1 MNRSIT
7 LSKNKHK
14 SKRLRISIRLKL
26 LLVAS
31 SLLIIPWIG
40 TQYIQEMESYLRSQQ
55 EDALL
60 TRTQMVAAVM
70 QTRPSLFNTQTVAPL
85 PTTRIQHVFVRPLH
99 SRIQLDGYL
108 DDWHQ
113 YQERMQVFN
122 SNNALKGSEDSSFSF
137 RHQLGTYGKYLYVIF
152 DISDRNIIYRKPNQL
167 SLHRSDH
174 LRIVLE
180 NKQGKVKHYI
190 ITTIAPGWVNAHQV
204 TDDLISPQPVR
215 AEKRIKGEWQETAS
229 GYNIEIRIPLSLIGS
244 RLSFAIAD
252 VNNSDNREIDTLIAT
267 AGLTRQDD
275 LGTLMFPSQQAEDM
289 ISRLQRP
296 LTRTWVI
303 DLHNRVIARTGTLVK
318 TKNQPDYDQPEQ
330 EFSFF
335 SGLMSLFYKMILK
348 QPATEFHDELLNAS
362 RLNSEEFKNALKG
375 DPDVR
380 WRQTPDKEVNILTA
394 TYPVESNG
402 QVIGAIA
409 IEQTSNSI
417 LLAQNRAL
425 EILFNLSALAFLIA
439 AIVLLA
445 FATRLSMRVRRLR
458 DATDQAITPDGRVVG
473 IIEATNDGDEIG
485 DLSRGVADMLERLA
499 QYNRYLESMA
509 SKLSHELR
517 TPITVVRSSLDNL
530 AGSDEHDEQTIY
542 IDRARQGIERLNN
555 ILTRMSEATRL
566 EQTMQSEEAVDFNLA
581 EVIEG
586 CIEGYRL
593 AHSNVTF
600 ELALSPSH
608 NYRLTGSPDLIAQML
623 DKLINNAVDFHESGT
638 AINITLNHT
647 EDHILI
653 VVANKGPILP
663 KQMQA
668 NLFESMVSVRDKKG
682 EQPHLGLGLYIV
694 RLIVEYHHGLVV
706 ADNRVDLSGVEFK
719 ITLPRHSSQTKS

>member
-1 MNRSIT
+1 MVQSVTKR
-7 LSKNKHK
+7 K
-14 SKRLRISIRLKL
+14 STRLRISIRLKL

-31 SLLIIPWIG
+31 SLLIIPWVG

-108 DDWHQ
+108 DDWRQ
-113 YQERMQVFN
+113 YQERMQLFN
-122 SNNALKGSEDSSFSF
+122 ANNALKGSEASSLSY
-137 RHQLGTYGKYLYVIF
+137 RHQLGTYGKYLYVVFEIT
-152 DISDRNIIYRKPNQL
+152 DDKIIYQKPNDR
-167 SLHRSDH
+167 SLHLSDH
-174 LRIVLE
+174 LRITLE
-180 NKQGKVKHYI
+180 NKQGNVNHYI
-190 ITTIAPGWVNAHQV
+190 VTTIAPGWVNAHRV
-204 TDDLISPQPVR
+204 SADLSSPQRLQV
-215 AEKRIKGEWQETAS
+215 EKRIKGEWQETAS
-229 GYNIEIRIPLSLIGS
+229 GYNIEIRIPLKLIGS

-252 VNNSDNREIDTLIAT
+252 VDSAQKREIDTLIAT
-267 AGLTRQDD
+267 AGLTEHEG

-289 ISRLQRP
+289 IARLQRP

-303 DLHNRVIARTGTLVK
+303 DLHNRVIARTGTLVQADSQDDYQ
-318 TKNQPDYDQPEQ
+318 QPKQ
-330 EFSFF
+330 EYSFF
-335 SGLMSLFYKMILK
+335 TGLMSLFYKMILK

-362 RLNSEEFKNALKG
+362 RLNSEEFRHALKG

-394 TYPVESNG
+394 TYPVINQG
-402 QVIGAIA
+402 QVVGAIA

-425 EILFNLSALAFLIA
+425 EIMFNLSALAFLIA
-439 AIVLLA
+439 AIVLLT
-445 FATRLSMRVRRLR
+445 FATRLSLRVRRLR
-458 DATDQAITPDGRVVG
+458 DATDQAITTDGRVVG
-473 IIEATNDGDEIG
+473 KIEATTDRDEIG

-517 TPITVVRSSLDNL
+517 TPITVVRSSLENM
-530 AGSDEHDEQTIY
+530 ANTEEHDDKTVY
-542 IDRARQGIERLNN
+542 IDRAKQGIERLNN

-566 EQTMQSEEAVDFNLA
+566 EQTMQSEESVNFNLA
-581 EVIEG
+581 KVVEG

-593 AHSNVTF
+593 AHNHAVFDLSMESQSNY
-600 ELALSPSH
+600 SI
-608 NYRLTGSPDLIAQML
+608 TGSPDLIAQML
-623 DKLINNAVDFHESGT
+623 DKLINNAVDFHTPDT
-638 AINITLNHT
+638 AIKIHLTKSET
-647 EDHILI
+647 TIQMTI
-653 VVANKGPILP
+653 SNKGPILP
-663 KQMQA
+663 DEMSA

-694 RLIVEYHHGLVV
+694 RLIVEYHHGQVV
-706 ADNRVDLSGVEFK
+706 AQNLADQSGVEFK
-719 ITLPRHSSQTKS
+719 LSFPIQPS